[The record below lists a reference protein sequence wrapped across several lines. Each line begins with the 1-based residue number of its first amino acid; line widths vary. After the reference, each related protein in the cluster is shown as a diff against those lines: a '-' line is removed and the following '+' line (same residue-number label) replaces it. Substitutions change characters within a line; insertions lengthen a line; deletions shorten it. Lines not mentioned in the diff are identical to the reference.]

1 MGGEQEERDEGE
13 DEKKRSNL
21 LWLSWTD
28 RRFASDSRC
37 VRKERKGKKNTK
49 KKKHSAA
56 QFVANVFRCIQS
68 QEIKTYGLF
77 AFPWWCLHS
86 GVVCPTLIIHRVCLN

>member
-49 KKKHSAA
+49 KKNTRQLSLLQMFFDVSK
-56 QFVANVFRCIQS
+56 VRKLRLMV
-68 QEIKTYGLF
+68 
-77 AFPWWCLHS
+77 CLHFPG
-86 GVVCPTLIIHRVCLN
+86 GVCTAAWFVQL